1 MTFSPSDLPFGDAKS
16 ATGFEPF
23 MAAAF
28 APAMMTSAMMMQGY
42 AFWMSAARNMM
53 PMLNDVAAPVAAMP
67 VGIDVAETM
76 MHMPVGIDVPET
88 MLNMPVGIDVAE
100 TIMHMPVGIDVP
112 ETLVDE
118 PVFITESVGQ
128 KPIGIA
134 EARDGMGDDLTMI
147 SGIGPKIEK
156 KLHDLGFFHWDQI
169 AEWSA
174 DEVAWVDSFL
184 DFKGRIA
191 RENWLAQAEAL
202 ALGGVEEY
210 VKRFGKEPR

>member
-1 MTFSPSDLPFGDAKS
+1 MTFSPNDLPFGDAKS

-53 PMLNDVAAPVAAMP
+53 PMLNDVAAPAAAMP

-88 MLNMPVGIDVAE
+88 ML
-100 TIMHMPVGIDVP
+100 HMPVGIDVP

-118 PVFITESVGQ
+118 PVLPAAATGQ
-128 KPIGIA
+128 RPIGLA

-169 AEWSA
+169 AEWTA
-174 DEVAWVDSFL
+174 DEVVWVDSFL

-191 RENWLAQAEAL
+191 REDWQAQAEAL

-210 VKRFGKEPR
+210 TKRFGKEPR

>member
-1 MTFSPSDLPFGDAKS
+1 MTFSANDLPLGDAKP
-16 ATGFEPF
+16 ATAFEPF

-42 AFWMSAARNMM
+42 NFWMSAARSMM
-53 PMLNDVAAPVAAMP
+53 PMLHDVAAPVVAMP
-67 VGIDVAETM
+67 VGMDVAET
-76 MHMPVGIDVPET
+76 
-88 MLNMPVGIDVAE
+88 LL
-100 TIMHMPVGIDVP
+100 HMPVGIDVP

-118 PVFITESVGQ
+118 PVFTAEPVGQ
-128 KPIGIA
+128 KPSGLA
-134 EARDGMGDDLTMI
+134 EARDGMGDDLTLI

-169 AEWSA
+169 ADWAA
-174 DEVAWVDSFL
+174 DEVVWVDSFL

-191 RENWLAQAEAL
+191 REDWQAQAEAL